1 MKFSVNY
8 VCEQTRRLELFRYS
22 AVKPLLWD
30 TSIQGLSPFWG
41 HKIWSQENVH
51 ILFVSAAY
59 VGGGI
64 VFVRVKVLV
73 SDAEGARS
81 WLLLSFSARFCSPS
95 SKTLNSLAQMIPAVT
110 QATVFVASIE
120 GTPLFRRVVYGVG
133 LL

>member
-64 VFVRVKVLV
+64 VFC
-73 SDAEGARS
+73 ACE
-81 WLLLSFSARFCSPS
+81 SF
-95 SKTLNSLAQMIPAVT
+95 
-110 QATVFVASIE
+110 
-120 GTPLFRRVVYGVG
+120 GVG
-133 LL
+133 RRRREILASPLILRTFL